1 GQVSK
6 YRSRVHEAEAAAAS
20 SRERAA
26 AAEREAAARRLESEA
41 AETRASRLTS
51 HLQTSADAA
60 SKAADNLHRS
70 GPHTPAVAEAIA
82 VLDAL
87 RQGVADASGS
97 DRGQSS
103 ERWGPGSRRVRSANA
118 PGQAP
123 RAKRRRD
130 RSASASVYDGSEDAL
145 AGQPGAANRQPA
157 GKRALSSSSESCHA
171 IAHYR
176 RWQPARSQWF
186 RAGERPLPEVPALQ
200 AAGNVRHV
208 SSMARGDI
216 ARDGRRLQSS
226 ARKAL
231 PARIEAR
238 GQTRECLHHH
248 HRIAK
253 ASVTRGCRSGSGG
266 HEAVI
271 PERSLRAK
279 GAANKT
285 AAWAEVALTFAV
297 GGTCN

>member
-1 GQVSK
+1 MHGAAGQWPPGTCLLGGETWRRACKLSTSRLCALRLATSRRVQATFVRRTLKGQVSK

-130 RSASASVYDGSEDAL
+130 RSASASVYDGNEDAL

-176 RWQPARSQWF
+176 RWQPVRSQWF
-186 RAGERPLPEVPALQ
+186 RAGR
-200 AAGNVRHV
+200 
-208 SSMARGDI
+208 AR
-216 ARDGRRLQSS
+216 ARVVLGLC
-226 ARKAL
+226 A
-231 PARIEAR
+231 
-238 GQTRECLHHH
+238 
-248 HRIAK
+248 
-253 ASVTRGCRSGSGG
+253 
-266 HEAVI
+266 
-271 PERSLRAK
+271 
-279 GAANKT
+279 
-285 AAWAEVALTFAV
+285 
-297 GGTCN
+297 